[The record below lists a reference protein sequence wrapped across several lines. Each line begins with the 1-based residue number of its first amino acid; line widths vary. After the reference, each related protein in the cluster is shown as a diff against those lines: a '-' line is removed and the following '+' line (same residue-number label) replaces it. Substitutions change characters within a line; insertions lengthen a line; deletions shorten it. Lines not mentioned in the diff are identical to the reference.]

1 MSIYKLHIYLFQIKK
16 EKINIKPHQSNLSR
30 AVLIK
35 NINSLADPT
44 LLIGPHVVLFNSVY
58 DAIWNRDLK
67 EKESQND
74 WLWSIWM
81 YIEWQFY
88 CTDTHIDPGT
98 IFDSVFLC
106 IYWNMIQIDQLLIM
120 FEYNIVY
127 AEKYAKSNVNIT
139 TKNVQTKKV

>member
-58 DAIWNRDLK
+58 DAI
-67 EKESQND
+67 
-74 WLWSIWM
+74 
-81 YIEWQFY
+81 
-88 CTDTHIDPGT
+88 
-98 IFDSVFLC
+98 
-106 IYWNMIQIDQLLIM
+106 
-120 FEYNIVY
+120 
-127 AEKYAKSNVNIT
+127 
-139 TKNVQTKKV
+139 